1 MGGPAMQLAPAAD
14 LQVDPASY
22 GFREGLGALRR
33 AQKTS
38 KGAPLYSRLVN
49 RPFGRLLAAAA
60 NVVGLSPNQVTAISA
75 CFTFTGIGL
84 IATMQS
90 TLLVSVAV
98 VALLVVGYAFDAA
111 DGQLARLRGTS
122 SPVGEWLDHVVDA
135 VKIASL
141 HLAVLVHWYRFDE
154 VRGPLLLVPL
164 AFQIIASSMFFTII
178 LNDHMRRARRGN
190 AHAILQGDG
199 RSSWWYSLAVVP
211 TDYGLLCLVL
221 GLLWWQAGFA
231 TLYTLLLVANA
242 GFLALALP
250 RWFREVAAGG
260 RA

>member
-1 MGGPAMQLAPAAD
+1 MHVASRADAPT
-14 LQVDPASY
+14 DPTTY
-22 GFREGLGALRR
+22 GFREGLEALRR

-49 RPFGRLLAAAA
+49 RPFGRVLAAAA
-60 NVVGLSPNQVTAISA
+60 NVVGLTPNQVTAISA
-75 CFTFTGIGL
+75 CFTFTAIGL
-84 IATMQS
+84 IATLS
-90 TLLVSVAV
+90 ATPLVSSAV
-98 VALLVVGYAFDAA
+98 VGLLVVGYAFDAA
-111 DGQLARLRGTS
+111 DGQLARLRGMS

-135 VKIASL
+135 AKIASL
-141 HLAVLVHWYRFDE
+141 HLAVLVHWYRFDDE
-154 VRGPLLLVPL
+154 RGPVLLLPV
-164 AFQIIASSMFFTII
+164 AFQIVASTMFFVII

-221 GLLWWQAGFA
+221 GLMWWSAGFA
-231 TLYTLLLVANA
+231 VVYGLLLVANI

-250 RWFREVAAGG
+250 RWFREVAASG
-260 RA
+260 RT